1 MSSELQPHLLLAR
14 AVYAATEADTST
26 EQYGYIPSISLGV
39 IFITLFSLTALLHLG
54 EIVYGRRYWFMIC
67 MVIGGI
73 LEVIGWAGRLWS
85 HYAPANFSPYVMQI
99 CCLVIAPTF
108 YSAALYWAAGLAIAN
123 VAPQKSWLSGRAFK
137 TLFITAD
144 LVSLIVQAVGGGMAG
159 SAVGTDP
166 QQVKTGSNIM
176 LAGIV
181 IQLVVMLFYV
191 GYTAIWVFRA
201 RERVKL
207 AGSRFQWM
215 LVGMLA
221 ASIGII
227 VRGCY
232 RTPEL
237 AEGFSGWIATQQIW
251 MLFDAVPVAF
261 SSFVLN
267 IIHPHWFLVYSPEIA
282 AELSTSSEKPRDD
295 PTAATDSPSGH
306 DGGMQPP
313 RRSDSQETAVA
324 MVGEAKPIN
333 SDARFDATDGAAKQ
347 V

>member
-1 MSSELQPHLLLAR
+1 
-14 AVYAATEADTST
+14 
-26 EQYGYIPSISLGV
+26 
-39 IFITLFSLTALLHLG
+39 
-54 EIVYGRRYWFMIC
+54 
-67 MVIGGI
+67 
-73 LEVIGWAGRLWS
+73 
-85 HYAPANFSPYVMQI
+85 
-99 CCLVIAPTF
+99 
-108 YSAALYWAAGLAIAN
+108 
-123 VAPQKSWLSGRAFK
+123 
-137 TLFITAD
+137 
-144 LVSLIVQAVGGGMAG
+144 VQAVGGGMAG

-166 QQVKTGSNIM
+166 QQVKTGSKWVVSCAPDRPSGGKLTATFSIM

-181 IQLVVMLFYV
+181 SQLVVMLFYV
-191 GYTAIWVFRA
+191 AYTAVWVFRA
-201 RERVKL
+201 REKVKL

-221 ASIGII
+221 ASIGIV
-227 VRGCY
+227 VRGVSPPQGSSTWGFAHALTLPTNRDQCY

-261 SSFVLN
+261 SSFVLKWVVCLPARSFLLTVFDTCFLCSPYS
-267 IIHPHWFLVYSPEIA
+267 IIHPHWFLVYSPAIV

-295 PTAATDSPSGH
+295 PTAATDSPSEH
-306 DGGMQPP
+306 DEGMQPP